1 MSRLARLR
9 WPSAIQAPRLT
20 IATRLLVWFLA
31 MASLPLMVILFL
43 SFRSNEADLR
53 RKGFSVVASTAE
65 AKAERLET
73 FARERQEAAVALAR
87 TPAVADRFRRLEAA
101 FRASGVDSADYA
113 QVEASLRPFF
123 SRYLRDFGFSDLF
136 LVAAT
141 GEGVFAVNEREGLG
155 FNYETGPFKGTERA
169 GAFTTARDRGR
180 PGIVGFES
188 YSVNQRAAFIGVPLQ
203 EGGQL
208 LGVAVFEVGKQEVFT
223 VVGDH
228 AGLGDNGETLL
239 GATADNS
246 VLVVAPTRFDSDLP
260 RGRRIRLGADED
272 AGLQAAA
279 RGRSGQ
285 GSTRDYRGTTTL
297 AAWRPLPTLGLA
309 LEVKMDESEV
319 LAPVRA
325 QRQDLFQLVLIGFPI
340 LAVGALLAARSV
352 SRPITRLTEAARTI
366 AAGHLDQKVPVERD
380 DEVGEL
386 SQAFN
391 AMTTELARSYA
402 SVEETV
408 RVRTGELRLLQQVA
422 TAANEAASR
431 EEATR
436 IVLDLVCAHTGWP
449 VGHALVFPEEGA
461 EALVSSGIWHV
472 DDAEGVR
479 PFQERSASLRF
490 VSGTGL
496 PGRVLASGRPA
507 WVADIALDPNFPRA
521 AAASETGLRAG
532 MAFPVL
538 VGREV
543 GGVLEFF
550 SREVEEPNPAVLT
563 LMGDVGTQIG
573 RVIERARAEEA
584 LHASKEAAEVANQAK
599 SVFLASMSHELR
611 TPLNAIIGYSEML
624 EEDASDSGQ
633 EHLLPDLA
641 KIRSAGRHLL
651 GVINDI
657 LDLSKIEAGKTE
669 LYLETFDVAALVED
683 VAATVRPLVEDRGNR
698 FEVSV
703 DDGVGEMHADLT
715 KVRQTL
721 INLLGNAAKFT
732 EAGSVTLSARREAA
746 SDDIVVFE
754 VTDTGIGIR
763 PEAIERL
770 FEPFTQ
776 AESSTTRRYEGTGLG
791 LAISR
796 RFCLMMGG
804 DIDVQSEPGRGS
816 TFTVRLPAR
825 VSEDAGPPVPRPAGS
840 EREPAAPLPAPAVEG
855 AAVLVIERDSE
866 VRQQLEGFLA
876 GEGYRVL
883 TATDGGE
890 GLRLA
895 REMHPDAITIDLLLP
910 NLEGWNLLAAIK
922 ADPELE
928 EVPVI
933 VLLVVDEQHAGF
945 PLGAA
950 DYLTKPIDRDR
961 LAAILRRHCGD
972 RLAPVLVIEDDAD
985 TREMV
990 RRMLEREG
998 LAVTEA
1004 ADGRAGLTQVAERRP
1019 SLVLLDLLMPGM
1031 DGFEFLGELHAHPEW
1046 RSIPVVVVTA
1056 KDLTAEEQRRLSGQV
1071 QEILR
1076 KGAYTRE
1083 RLMAEVRERVAAWAG
1098 RPVRSS

>member
-1 MSRLARLR
+1 MKRI
-9 WPSAIQAPRLT
+9 PAPRLT

-53 RKGFSVVASTAE
+53 RKGFSVVASTAD

-101 FRASGVDSADYA
+101 FRQTGVDSSDYA

-136 LVAAT
+136 LVAAS

-169 GAFTTARDRGR
+169 GAFTTARDQGR

-208 LGVAVFEVGKQEVFT
+208 LGVAVFEIGKQEVFT

-228 AGLGDNGETLL
+228 AGLGDNGETIL
-239 GATADNS
+239 GAMAGKS
-246 VLVVAPTRFDSDLP
+246 VLVVAPTRFDSELP
-260 RGRRIRLGADED
+260 RGRRISLGAAED
-272 AGLQAAA
+272 PGVQAAA

-285 GSTRDYRGTTTL
+285 GSSRDYRGTKTL
-297 AAWRPLPTLGLA
+297 AAWRPLPTLGLG

-325 QRQDLFQLVLIGFPI
+325 QRQDLLQLVLIGFPV

-366 AAGHLDQKVPVERD
+366 AAGQLDQKVPVERD

-408 RVRTGELRLLQQVA
+408 RVRTAELRLLQQVA
-422 TAANEAASR
+422 AAANEAASR
-431 EEATR
+431 GEATR
-436 IVLDLVCAHTGWP
+436 IALDLVCAHTGWP
-449 VGHALVFPEEGA
+449 VGHALFFPEEGA
-461 EALVSSGIWHV
+461 EDLVSSGIWHV
-472 DDAEGVR
+472 DDPESLR
-479 PFQERSASLRF
+479 PFQESTLSLRF
-490 VSGTGL
+490 ALGTGL
-496 PGRVLASGRPA
+496 PGRVLAAGRPA
-507 WVADIALDPNFPRA
+507 WVADITLDPNFPRA
-521 AAASETGLRAG
+521 AAAAETGLRAG

-543 GGVLEFF
+543 AGVLEFF
-550 SREVEEPNPAVLT
+550 SRQVEEPNSAVLA

-584 LHASKEAAEVANQAK
+584 LQTSKEAAEVANQAK

-624 EEDASDSGQ
+624 EEDAADSGQ

-669 LYLETFDVAALVED
+669 LYLETFSVISLVED
-683 VAATVRPLVEDRGNR
+683 VAATVRPLVEDHGNR
-698 FEVSV
+698 FEVTV
-703 DDGVGEMHADLT
+703 KDGVGEMHADLT

-732 EAGSVTLSARREAA
+732 EAGSVALTTHQADGWVL
-746 SDDIVVFE
+746 FE
-754 VTDTGIGIR
+754 VTDTGIGIA
-763 PEAIERL
+763 PDQIDRL
-770 FEPFTQ
+770 FQPFTQ

-796 RFCLMMGG
+796 RFCQMMGG
-804 DIDVQSEPGRGS
+804 DIEVESEPGRGS
-816 TFTVRLPAR
+816 TFTVRLPDR
-825 VSEDAGPPVPRPAGS
+825 VGESAPPPMPPVQARPV
-840 EREPAAPLPAPAVEG
+840 AAPEPAVEG
-855 AAVLVIERDSE
+855 GAVLVIERDSE
-866 VRQQLEGFLA
+866 VRRQLEGFLV
-876 GEGYRVL
+876 GEGFRVL
-883 TATDGGE
+883 TATDGDD

-895 REMHPDAITIDLLLP
+895 RETHPDAITIDLKLP
-910 NLEGWNLLAAIK
+910 NLEGWSLLTAIK
-922 ADPELE
+922 ADPELG

-933 VLLVVDEQHAGF
+933 VLLVVDEERTGF

-961 LAAILRRHCGD
+961 LAAVLRRHCGD
-972 RLAPVLVIEDDAD
+972 RLAPVLVIEDDDA

-998 LAVTEA
+998 LAVVEA
-1004 ADGRAGLTQVAERRP
+1004 ADGREGLARVAERLP
-1019 SLVLLDLLMPGM
+1019 SLILLDLLMPGM
-1031 DGFEFLGELHAHPEW
+1031 DGFEFLSELHANPEW
-1046 RSIPVVVVTA
+1046 HSIPVVVVTA

-1071 QEILR
+1071 QEVLR

-1083 RLMAEVRERVAAWAG
+1083 RLLAEVRERVAAWTG
-1098 RPVRSS
+1098 RSAASPGC